1 MNSVYRRFLDPIVKG
16 ITVRFS
22 LRTKT
27 ITGVVSITAV
37 LLIVLV
43 VTIFQ
48 FLNDLVDS
56 SVEKSAR
63 TSAAL
68 FVSTTKNAFLSFD
81 LSSLDADVTEI
92 LTNPNIAYVRV
103 KDKNNRVF
111 VEKGDSRALQ
121 NTFKEDTSASH
132 IDDGIYD
139 TQAPILVGGTLY
151 GYVEMGLNIASVTD
165 SVSRVRSW
173 TLTLAI
179 LEFVLVGLLSY
190 LLGSYLMRQLQSL
203 HTGAKHL
210 GDAIENNHYQNIFI
224 EVRGTDELSELAEAF
239 NHLVERLREE
249 HGQRQRFEDELKDLN
264 ALLED
269 KVKDRT
275 AKLNQKNIE
284 LEETNTNLKEAQVQ
298 LLQAEK
304 MASVGQLAA
313 GVAHEINNPVGF
325 VSSNISTLNDY
336 VATYQMLFAQVTAL
350 LNSDDEA
357 QRSAL
362 IADIKQ
368 NVIDKD
374 MAFIN
379 EDISDLLKDSTEG
392 LHRVADIVKGLKLF
406 SRVDS
411 DGVQFHNINDC
422 VRTTLAMVNNQLKYV
437 CTVETNLGSVPAVTM
452 NIGKISQ
459 VVTNLLINAG
469 QAVESTGK
477 HGRVIIST
485 LVVNNFVELRVEDT
499 GCGIPK
505 SNLDKL
511 FNPFFTTK
519 PEGQGTG
526 LGLSISFG
534 IAQEHGGRLSVSSI
548 ENEGSVFTLALPIAK
563 DEGEKVDTPTF

>member
-1 MNSVYRRFLDPIVKG
+1 MRL
-16 ITVRFS
+16 S

-27 ITGVVSITAV
+27 ITGVVSITAI

-56 SVEKSAR
+56 SVEKSAS

-68 FVSTTKNAFLSFD
+68 FVSTTKNAFLSYD

-111 VEKGDSRALQ
+111 VEKGDLRALQ
-121 NTFKEDTSASH
+121 NTFNEDTSASH
-132 IDDGIYD
+132 TADGIYD
-139 TQAPILVGGTLY
+139 TRAPILVNDTLY

-165 SVSRVRSW
+165 SVSRVRNW
-173 TLTLAI
+173 TLTLAV

-210 GDAIENNHYQNIFI
+210 GEAIENNHYQNIFI
-224 EVRGTDELSELAEAF
+224 EVRGKDELSDLAEAF

-249 HGQRQRFEDELKDLN
+249 HGQRHRFEDELKELN

-275 AKLNQKNIE
+275 AKLNQKNME
-284 LEETNTNLKEAQVQ
+284 LEETNKNLKEAQVQ

-313 GVAHEINNPVGF
+313 GVAHEINNPIGF

-336 VATYQMLFAQVTAL
+336 IATYQMLFAQVTAL

-357 QRSAL
+357 QRLAL

-368 NVIDKD
+368 NIIDKD

-379 EDISDLLKDSTEG
+379 EDISDLLNDSTEG
-392 LHRVADIVKGLKLF
+392 LHRVAEIVKGLKLF

-411 DGVQFHNINDC
+411 DGVQLHNINDC

-437 CTVETNLGSVPAVTM
+437 CTVETKLGNVPAVTM

-469 QAVESTGK
+469 QAVESTGV
-477 HGRVIIST
+477 HGRVTIST
-485 LVVNNFVELRVEDT
+485 VVVEDFVELRVEDT
-499 GCGIPK
+499 GCGIPQD
-505 SNLDKL
+505 NLDKL

-534 IAQEHGGRLSVSSI
+534 IAQEHGGGLSVTSE
-548 ENEGSVFTLALPIAK
+548 ENEGSMFTLALPIVK
-563 DEGEKVDTPTF
+563 DESDEPET